1 MQYYHAHILVIY
13 KLYQYS
19 VHMQILQDDPSWEH
33 GVKDN
38 GATAIE
44 HSAVLPKQA
53 CSNTAVDL
61 EEQHPR
67 HHIKVQTSLLEADG
81 EKDTAAIT
89 QVCFRMPPLCSNS
102 VLFKC
107 IIIV

>member
-53 CSNTAVDL
+53 CSDTAVDL
-61 EEQHPR
+61 EKQHQQDQNE
-67 HHIKVQTSLLEADG
+67 VQTILLEEDG
-81 EKDTAAIT
+81 ENDSAELTE
-89 QVCFRMPPLCSNS
+89 VCFWMPPLCSN
-102 VLFKC
+102 
-107 IIIV
+107 